1 MELLYLSMEVYQLE
15 EPKEEF
21 MKLVK
26 LLLLFNFLLLV
37 GCSNEHTIQEDNL
50 HKHTKILSSDEFG
63 GREPGTAGG
72 ELTKRYIENEFKSY
86 GLKPVKDEYLLEVP
100 LSKMEVD
107 LSESYLSID
116 INSKARNLRPGKET
130 VFWSKRVE
138 EKININDSDLIFMGY
153 GIIAPEYEWNDY
165 EGVDVRGKT
174 LVILINDPGFATQD
188 PNLFNGNAMTYYG
201 RWVYKFEEA
210 ARQGAEALIIIH
222 DTEPAAYPWQVVET
236 SWSGAQIDLKREDLG
251 ANRIKVESWI
261 TYDVA
266 SELFEKSG
274 LNLEEQ
280 KKNALK
286 NDFKPVPMEGLKL
299 NAQLRNQINFSSS
312 HNVAAVKQGTVRPD
326 EYIIF
331 IAHWDHLGIKEG
343 HSPINDQIYNGAVDN
358 ATGVAGILELANY
371 FSTEETDRS
380 LMFLAVTAEESGLLG
395 SEYFAEYP
403 PIQLSNIVAGYNFD
417 GVLPVGKTNDVIV
430 VGYGASDLEDILK
443 EELDKVGKYITPD
456 PFPEKGFFYRSDH
469 ISFAKKGV
477 PMLYADGGIDKTD
490 GDIEAGEKLSIDYTK
505 YHYHQPSDEYDDS
518 WDLSGFQEH
527 LVITSKMAKKLAN
540 TNEWP
545 EWYEGNEFKL
555 IREESRKQ

>member
-1 MELLYLSMEVYQLE
+1 MELLYLSMGVYQLE

-107 LSESYLSID
+107 LSESYLSIE
-116 INSKARNLRPGKET
+116 INSKTRNLRPGKET

-540 TNEWP
+540 TKEWP

>member
-1 MELLYLSMEVYQLE
+1 MEVYQLE

-26 LLLLFNFLLLV
+26 LLLLFNFLFLV

-116 INSKARNLRPGKET
+116 INSKTRNLRPGKET

-443 EELDKVGKYITPD
+443 EELDKVEKYITPD